1 MGSTQPAV
9 MAGLVPRLSGSI
21 FLGKAHGIDS
31 NHFQSLATR
40 LDMKRIS
47 AVPHTNTVFR
57 DILKLLPWS
66 AFERLVEEHGTD
78 ELVRSFTTK
87 RQLLALLF
95 GQLSGA
101 YSLRDIEA
109 SMSSHQARLYH
120 AGGLAPARST
130 FADANRSRSPEVFS
144 GLFMHMLGMTT
155 RGLRRKLGD
164 AVRLIDSTSLHLAGS
179 GTNWARFSTDVCGA
193 KAHVVYDPDLGCPIY
208 HMITEAN
215 VNDIVAAKT
224 MPIET
229 GATYVFDLGYY
240 DYGWWAALDEAG
252 CRIVTRFKKNTP
264 LHSAKSM
271 PVEQGTGI
279 LSDSIGFLPGRQ
291 AKNRRNPMQGA
302 VREIVVTMETGG
314 TLRILSN
321 DLDAPAKE
329 IADLYKRRWQIELF
343 FRVMKQTLK
352 ITHFIGRSENAVRI
366 QIAVALIAFL
376 LRSLLRKMAQ
386 DQQTLLE
393 TARLVRTNLMHRKD
407 FTRLKQPQKHPPLDS
422 SQLSLNWCST

>member
-1 MGSTQPAV
+1 LRSGAAR
-9 MAGLVPRLSGSI
+9 MAGTSPRLSGSI
-21 FLGKAHGIDS
+21 LLVKAHGIDS
-31 NHFQSLATR
+31 KDVQSFATQ

-47 AVPHTNTVFR
+47 AVPHSNTVFR
-57 DILKLLPWS
+57 DVLKLVPWVE
-66 AFERLVEEHGTD
+66 FERLVKAHGTD
-78 ELVRSFTTK
+78 DLVRGFTTK

-101 YSLRDIEA
+101 HSLRDIQT
-109 SMSSHQARLYH
+109 SMSSHQTQLYH
-120 AGGLAPARST
+120 AGGAAPARST
-130 FADANRSRSPEVFS
+130 FADANRDRDSKVFS
-144 GLFMHMLGMTT
+144 GLFMHMLGMAT
-155 RGLRRKLGD
+155 RGLRRKMGD
-164 AVRLIDSTSLHLAGS
+164 AVRLIDSTSLHLAGA
-179 GTNWARFSTDVCGA
+179 GAEWARFSAEVCGA

-208 HMITEAN
+208 HMITEAT

-224 MPIET
+224 MPIEA

-240 DYGWWAALDEAG
+240 DYGWWARLDDAD

-271 PVEQGTGI
+271 PVAPGTGV
-279 LSDSIGFLPGRQ
+279 LSDRIGLLPGRQ
-291 AKNRRNPMQGA
+291 AKNRKNPMQGA

-314 TLRILSN
+314 TLRLLSN

-376 LRSLLRKMAQ
+376 LLSLLRKMAQ
-386 DQQTLLE
+386 DDQTLLE
-393 TARLVRTNLMHRKD
+393 TTRLIRTNLMHRRD
-407 FTRLKQPQKHPPLDS
+407 FTCLKQPLKPPPLDTQ
-422 SQLSLNWCST
+422 QLSLNWGSI